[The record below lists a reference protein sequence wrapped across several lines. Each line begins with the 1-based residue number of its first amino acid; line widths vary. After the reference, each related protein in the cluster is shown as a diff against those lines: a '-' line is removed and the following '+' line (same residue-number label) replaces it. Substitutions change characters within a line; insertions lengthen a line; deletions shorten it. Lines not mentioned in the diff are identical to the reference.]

1 MEETIYTHTLL
12 AITGLSPQVVTETLY
27 AIHQQGQPWPDEL
40 IILTTRKGK
49 EQAELGLCHPRGKQQ
64 NSMLDQC
71 CIDLK
76 RPPFGENKIHIKVVP
91 DHHGHPV
98 DDARSREDQ
107 EALADFIVKE
117 VAQLCADPKRIVHAS
132 LAGGRKTMTFFL
144 GYAMSLFARQNDQLS
159 HVLITPVEYEGLR
172 GFYYPTPYTNPI
184 EGRGEN
190 QHLDTHED
198 KVQVILADI
207 PFIRQ
212 RDNIGVK
219 VLNNFSN
226 PQTQVSYRQ
235 LVQLQN
241 IAHTLSVS
249 LEQNKQA
256 IEQHRKSWDKNE
268 KAAASRK
275 KTSVTTHETMISIED
290 YIERLANP
298 LQDLK
303 LEFKLAEK
311 VLAIFY
317 RNKPLIQLDMQGQ
330 ELILAFYA
338 MVARH
343 DYPASPDHFC
353 RALIK
358 CADIRNHKLSKP
370 AIEHLLR
377 ITDLYLYELEQI
389 IFPEQSTENEN
400 GIRERWENRLQ
411 QDEELQENNISHN
424 PISCYRTVKALLDEA
439 KLSVFDQRQNEL
451 RDFLQNMLPNEL
463 VKLIEPDFTYY
474 NSGEGDD
481 KKQISFKQ
489 DPTMKW
495 TESKKESGFFKSLG
509 LKVRSNLLTKTAV
522 TD

>member
-1 MEETIYTHTLL
+1 MEKEITHTLL

-27 AIHQQGQPWPDEL
+27 AIHQQGLPWPKEL
-40 IILTTRKGK
+40 IILTTRKGA
-49 EQAELGLCHPRGKQQ
+49 EQAELGLCHPRGNQQ
-64 NSMLDQC
+64 HSMLDQC
-71 CIDLK
+71 CLDLK
-76 RPPFGENKIHIKVVP
+76 RSLFDKNKIHIKIVP
-91 DHHGHPV
+91 DHRGQPV

-132 LAGGRKTMTFFL
+132 LAGGRKTMTFYL

-159 HVLITPVEYEGLR
+159 HVLITPADYEGLR

-184 EGRGEN
+184 AGKGEN

-212 RDNIGVK
+212 RENIGVK
-219 VLNNFSN
+219 VLNNFGN
-226 PQTQVSYRQ
+226 QQAQLSYRQ

-241 IAHTLSVS
+241 IAHTLSLS
-249 LEQNKQA
+249 LEQNQQA
-256 IEQHRKSWDKNE
+256 IEEHRKLLLKNE

-275 KTSVTTHETMISIED
+275 KPRMTTVGTVVSVED
-290 YIERLANP
+290 YIKSLGSP

-303 LEFKLAEK
+303 LEFKLVEK
-311 VLAIFY
+311 VLAIHY
-317 RNKPLIQLDMQGQ
+317 RSEPLMQLDMQGQ

-343 DYPASPDHFC
+343 DHPASPDHFC
-353 RALIK
+353 RALVK
-358 CADIRNHKLSKP
+358 YADIRNHQLSTA
-370 AIEHLLR
+370 AINHLVR
-377 ITDLYLYELEQI
+377 ITNLYLHELEQI
-389 IFPEQSTENEN
+389 IFPEQSTDED
-400 GIRERWENRLQ
+400 GVKERWENRLQ
-411 QDEELQENNISHN
+411 QDEEKQVNNVSHN
-424 PISCYRTVKALLDEA
+424 PISCYRTVKALLDEP

-451 RDFLQNMLPNEL
+451 REFLQNMLPNEL

-474 NSGEGDD
+474 KSYEDNDQ
-481 KKQISFKQ
+481 KQVSFKQ

-495 TESKKESGFFKSLG
+495 IGNKKEFGFFKSLG
-509 LKVRSNLLTKTAV
+509 LKVCSNLLTKTGV